1 MKIISW
7 NVNGLR
13 AIMKKDFAE
22 NVQKMDPDVLFLQ
35 EVKMQK
41 DQVTEEMELREAGY
55 TFEIFSGERTGYS
68 GVAVYSRVK

>member
-22 NVQKMDPDVLFLQ
+22 NVKKMDPDVLFLQ
-35 EVKMQK
+35 EIKMQK
-41 DQVTEEMELREAGY
+41 EQVTEEMELREAGY
-55 TFEIFSGERTGYS
+55 KLEIFSGERKG
-68 GVAVYSRVK
+68 